1 MAGSPIHR
9 PPLDP
14 YGRDM
19 DLGLRGRTAVVCGA
33 SSGMGLAVAEALAA
47 EGANVAMFARRRD
60 LLEREA
66 ERLGA
71 LPVRGDLTNPKDL
84 ERLVEKTIE
93 AFGGIDILVNNGGG
107 PPRTPAVELDDDKLE
122 SAVELLLLSAVRLT
136 NLCLPHLRMSGHG
149 RVVNITSSSV
159 REPIDNLALSN
170 SVRPGVIGWAK
181 TLAREVGPDGITV
194 NSIAPGRIETERLAE
209 VYVNRSPEE
218 DLATIPLRRFGQ
230 PAEVGDVICF
240 LASDRASYVTG
251 TVIAVDGGLTRSVL

>member
-1 MAGSPIHR
+1 
-9 PPLDP
+9 
-14 YGRDM
+14 M
-19 DLGLRGRTAVVCGA
+19 DLGLRGRTAIVCGA

-60 LLEREA
+60 MLEREA

-107 PPRTPAVELDDDKLE
+107 PPRTTAVDLTDEAIETAVEL
-122 SAVELLLLSAVRLT
+122 VLLSAVRLT
-136 NLCLPHLRMSGHG
+136 NLCLPHLRQSGHG

-170 SVRPGVIGWAK
+170 SVRPGVIGWAD
-181 TLAREVGPDGITV
+181 TLAREVGPDGVTV

-230 PAEVGDVICF
+230 PGEVGDVVCF
-240 LASDRASYVTG
+240 LASDRAAYVTG
-251 TVIAVDGGLTRSVL
+251 AVVPVDGGLTRFLL